1 MALPSPTHT
10 IVIDRRSDSP
20 IRRTLSRGEAIELD
34 VSALRSDA
42 VIEVQCGVSV
52 VARRDSTSENAA
64 RLRIE
69 WAMIERLG
77 AEPSLQVFVSTP
89 TVEHGRTL
97 AVAPLPERYAQ
108 LDLRLHDPRAMDWA
122 SAVAPAV
129 IGAVTVVEA
138 LLAVGRASAGR
149 TAFALGCGLASI
161 ALLARWGAVIAR
173 KLAVRAAWR
182 WAGVAA
188 TAMALLPYFVGVR
201 ELRIGP
207 ALLPTIE
214 DRLVL
219 SSDRSALG
227 SEPDH
232 LDEPEALLGRR
243 RAPRWSERWLSQT
256 VRRAHRPRFVRTDAR
271 SAQRLGVERYVRC
284 ESPERCVFDAREA
297 STEAGIRIAPPAL
310 GAAATADHVAIEAR
324 LSSLSLE
331 GRRTFTARAGDDAPL
346 AVQTSFA
353 PAGELRYWANGQ
365 FTVSARIGAGAG
377 ADERGAA
384 STRFFQVPEHEVG
397 RFASFNGVNVEG
409 CGGARSLALVGLA
422 PALAHEGALFEPAG
436 RAREFTVDCSDPNRL
451 GALASRSVLLASVRT
466 AGWSAG
472 ESIEVPSNASIV
484 ALRDSESMEHPLVG
498 AARCPESADEQHE
511 MHVLSRVF
519 GLPAER
525 GLALAPLEESK
536 RDVGGWTP
544 FDRAEAAEYATVC
557 RVLRGETLPRAHRA
571 FGSIRSVDLVV
582 RPLRV
587 AVGSLV
593 RPGPPRIATLVPR
606 YRSARVAVVAMVGRF
621 MEFAGFD
628 LRFE

>member
-1 MALPSPTHT
+1 M
-10 IVIDRRSDSP
+10 
-20 IRRTLSRGEAIELD
+20 RRTLCRGEAIELD
-34 VSALRSDA
+34 LGALRSDA
-42 VIEVQCGVSV
+42 VVEVQCGVSV
-52 VARRDSTSENAA
+52 LARRDSTSENAA
-64 RLRIE
+64 RLRVE
-69 WAMIERLG
+69 WSVIERLG
-77 AEPSLQVFVSTP
+77 PEPSLQVFVSTP

-108 LDLRLHDPRAMDWA
+108 LDLRLHDPRAMDWV

-138 LLAVGRASAGR
+138 VIAVGHASPAR
-149 TAFALGCGLASI
+149 TAFALGCGLVSI

-173 KLAVRAAWR
+173 KLAVRTAWR

-188 TAMALLPYFVGVR
+188 SAMALLPYFVGVR

-207 ALLPTIE
+207 ALLPTID

-232 LDEPEALLGRR
+232 LDEAEALLARR

-256 VRRAHRPRFVRTDAR
+256 VRRAQRARFVRTDAR

-297 STEAGIRIAPPAL
+297 SSEAGIRIAPPAL

-331 GRRTFTARAGDDAPL
+331 GRRTFFARADSDAPL

-353 PAGELRYWANGQ
+353 PAGELRYSANGE
-365 FTVSARIGAGAG
+365 FTVSVRIGAGAG

-397 RFASFNGVNVEG
+397 RFASFNGVNVED
-409 CGGARSLALVGLA
+409 CGAARSLALVGLA
-422 PALAHEGALFEPAG
+422 PSLAHEGAPFEPAG
-436 RAREFTVDCSDPNRL
+436 RARDYSVDCSDPNRF
-451 GALASRSVLLASVRT
+451 GAMGLPWRAALLASARS

-484 ALRDSESMEHPLVG
+484 PLRDSESTEHPLVG
-498 AARCPESADEQHE
+498 ATRCPESADEQHE

-544 FDRAEAAEYATVC
+544 FDRPEAAEYATVC
-557 RVLRGETLPRAHRA
+557 HVLRGETLPRAHRS
-571 FGSIRSVDLVV
+571 FGSIRSVGLVV

-593 RPGPPRIATLVPR
+593 RPGPPRMATLVPR
-606 YRSARVAVVAMVGRF
+606 VRSARVAVVAMVGRF
-621 MEFAGFD
+621 TEFAGFD